1 MDKVTSCTRLTCL
14 FRLLAESSS
23 LKHGELSW
31 CGLRIL
37 RFLLADVTLGPTLA
51 RPGPLLSLN
60 IARFHLD
67 FIVHFCAVQEVVRFF
82 LRAFVHRLH
91 NIDIRGL
98 QRITIRLLMNIA
110 LVLLEKEDHL
120 MWKWTRLLLCIVKWL
135 WRWSPPV
142 CKDILRWK
150 PGRNENFDLHLLL
163 TLKSA
168 RRFGDENDEG
178 RGTWCGE
185 GRLRVPL
192 PTASL
197 GWIQM
202 GSYKFKWIRMD
213 FERLEVHSR
222 MQAQIVWQLTQTWGY
237 LRSGARWEETQA
249 SGWCWTS

>member
-60 IARFHLD
+60 ITCFHLD
-67 FIVHFCAVQEVVRFF
+67 FIVHFCGVQEVVRFF
-82 LRAFVHRLH
+82 FRAFVHRLH
-91 NIDIRGL
+91 NIDIWGL
-98 QRITIRLLMNIA
+98 QRITIRLLIKYQWGNTA
-110 LVLLEKEDHL
+110 LVLLEKDYHL
-120 MWKWTRLLLCIVKWL
+120 MRKWARLLLCIVKWL
-135 WRWSPPV
+135 RRRSPPV

-150 PGRNENFDLHLLL
+150 PRNNENFDLHLLL

-168 RRFGDENDEG
+168 RRFGDDNDEG

-202 GSYKFKWIRMD
+202 GSCKFQWIQMY
-213 FERLEVHSR
+213 FERL
-222 MQAQIVWQLTQTWGY
+222 
-237 LRSGARWEETQA
+237 
-249 SGWCWTS
+249 

>member
-1 MDKVTSCTRLTCL
+1 
-14 FRLLAESSS
+14 
-23 LKHGELSW
+23 
-31 CGLRIL
+31 
-37 RFLLADVTLGPTLA
+37 
-51 RPGPLLSLN
+51 
-60 IARFHLD
+60 
-67 FIVHFCAVQEVVRFF
+67 
-82 LRAFVHRLH
+82 
-91 NIDIRGL
+91 
-98 QRITIRLLMNIA
+98 MNIA
-110 LVLLEKEDHL
+110 LVLLEKDYHL
-120 MWKWTRLLLCIVKWL
+120 MRKWARLLLCIVKWL
-135 WRWSPPV
+135 RRRSPPV

-150 PGRNENFDLHLLL
+150 PRNNENFDLHLLL

-168 RRFGDENDEG
+168 LRFGDENDEG

-237 LRSGARWEETQA
+237 LRSGARWGETPA
-249 SGWCWTS
+249 SGWCWTSWGAWWRAGNSGSIHQAVGNFLTRLRLSCKCVWEA